1 MAERAVLVTGEARG
15 LDAAAALALAP
26 RGGAVAVADLDLEAF
41 KRERTARIP
50 LGRRSDPVEMAA
62 SIVWL
67 ALDAPPYMT
76 AARLNVTGGLDRD

>member
-1 MAERAVLVTGEARG
+1 MLVTGGARG
-15 LDAAAALALAP
+15 LGAARAPALAR

-50 LGRRSDPVEMAA
+50 PGRRTDPVEMAV